1 MKSKRLVLTLSQ
13 KGHLALFSAQVIYA
27 MNYSIAKDIM
37 PQYLHPV
44 SLVFLRIVGA
54 MVLFWILSIF
64 IRKDRQNVSS
74 KDIRQMFFLSLFG
87 VIINQF
93 FFIYGLSI
101 TTPINSA
108 IIMISNP
115 IIVFVLSFFIF
126 NNGEKIF
133 RWRQWLGLLLGIMGA
148 LILILFKGNFSFGSD
163 TWVGDVMTL
172 VNSASWA
179 LFLIYGKEMLQKYH
193 TVAVMKWM
201 FLWGVVVFFPV
212 AVYFLKNEHWS
223 EIPFSIYGAI
233 TFVVVATTFLAYLL
247 NTYGLKLLSTSVV
260 SMYIYIQPFLATL
273 FAVMLGKDTI
283 TSTKILA
290 GCFVILG
297 IYLVNTKK

>member
-1 MKSKRLVLTLSQ
+1 MALTSSQ
-13 KGHLALFSAQVIYA
+13 KGHLSLFSAQVIYA

-44 SLVFLRIVGA
+44 SLVFLRIAGA
-54 MVLFWILSIF
+54 MLLFWTLSFF
-64 IRKDRQNVSS
+64 IDKERQNVT
-74 KDIRQMFFLSLFG
+74 KQDVKQMFFLSLFG

-115 IIVFVLSFFIF
+115 IIVFILSFFIF
-126 NNGEKIF
+126 NNGGKVF
-133 RWRQWLGLLLGIMGA
+133 NWKKWLGLLSGITGA

-163 TWVGDVMTL
+163 TWIGDVMTL

-201 FLWGVVVFFPV
+201 FLWGFVVLFPV
-212 AVYFLKNEHWS
+212 SFYFLKNEHWS
-223 EIPFSIYGAI
+223 EIPAAIYGAI
-233 TFVVVATTFLAYLL
+233 AFVVVATTFLAYLL

>member
-1 MKSKRLVLTLSQ
+1 MKSKGLILTSSQ

-37 PQYLHPV
+37 PRYLHPV
-44 SLVFLRIVGA
+44 SLVFLRIAGA
-54 MVLFWILSIF
+54 MVLFWTLSCF
-64 IRKDRQNVSS
+64 IDKEKQNVTRHDV
-74 KDIRQMFFLSLFG
+74 KQMFFLSLFG

-126 NNGEKIF
+126 NNGKKIF
-133 RWRQWLGLLLGIMGA
+133 KWKKWLGLLSGMTGA

-163 TWVGDVMTL
+163 TWIGDVMTL

-179 LFLIYGKEMLQKYH
+179 LFLIYGKEMLQRYH
-193 TVAVMKWM
+193 TVAVMKWLFSWGSAIM
-201 FLWGVVVFFPV
+201 FPL
-212 AVYFLKNEHWS
+212 AIYFLIKEEWS
-223 EIPFSIYGAI
+223 SIPSLIWWAI
-233 TFVVVATTFLAYLL
+233 AFVVVATTFIAYLL